1 MSSSPSLSID
11 EQIQVL
17 QSDADIAT
25 WSLKKLGLPDEWRDT
40 NEPGNT
46 ERCQEAVDRLFT
58 LTRADVEASLEAQ
71 GVPPEKAAR
80 FETEPGS
87 RDGFYFMQKGKV
99 WVAYYQERGYPNF
112 SAEFDDLG
120 EARKLLINHFI
131 PIWLERLRVQCR
143 TKGGKK
149 IETI

>member
-1 MSSSPSLSID
+1 MSSPLSIA
-11 EQIQVL
+11 EQMTVL
-17 QSDADIAT
+17 QSGADIAT
-25 WSLKKLGLPDEWRDT
+25 WSLKKLGLPDAWRDT

-58 LTRADVEASLEAQ
+58 LTRADLETSLAAQ
-71 GVPPEKAAR
+71 GLQPESLSK

-87 RDGFYFMQKGKV
+87 RDGYYFIQKGRL

-120 EARKLLINHFI
+120 EARKLLLNEFI
-131 PIWLERLRVQCR
+131 PIWLQRQRVKCR
-143 TKGGKK
+143 TRSGKK
-149 IETI
+149 IEGI

>member
-1 MSSSPSLSID
+1 MSYSPSLSIA
-11 EQIQVL
+11 EQIKVL

-25 WSLKKLGLPDEWRDT
+25 WSLKKLGLPDAWRDT

-58 LTRADVEASLEAQ
+58 LTRADVEASLEVQ

-87 RDGFYFMQKGKV
+87 RDGHYFIQKGKV

-112 SAEFDDLG
+112 SAEFDNLG

-131 PIWLERLRVQCR
+131 PVWLERLRVECR
-143 TKGGKK
+143 TKDGKK